1 MGYRLRQDEKDRE
14 KPKISEQAFKEAIEF
29 LGLELKDNGTKC
41 KPWLLA
47 RRDGVVYDIYLGLE
61 EKEGKRKREDYLEQL
76 KQAFFSQDRL
86 DGIQEFHIDPKTGF
100 QGELKAMNL
109 DNPFAGA
116 SSDEEVYLKLDVLQK
131 A

>member
-1 MGYRLRQDEKDRE
+1 MKKIEK
-14 KPKISEQAFKEAIEF
+14 KPKISEQAFKEAIKF

-47 RRDGVVYDIYLGLE
+47 RCDGVVYEIYLGLE
-61 EKEGKRKREDYLEQL
+61 EGKRRREEHLEQL
-76 KQAFFSQDRL
+76 KQAFFSQERL
-86 DGIQEFHIDPKTGF
+86 YGIQEFHIDPKTGF
-100 QGELKAMNL
+100 QGDLKTMHL

-116 SSDEEVYLKLDVLQK
+116 SSDEEIYLKLDVLQK

>member
-1 MGYRLRQDEKDRE
+1 MK

-47 RRDGVVYDIYLGLE
+47 RCDEAVYEIYLGLE
-61 EKEGKRKREDYLEQL
+61 EGERKRRREEHLEQL
-76 KQAFFSQDRL
+76 KQAFFSQNQL
-86 DGIQEFHIDPKTGF
+86 HGIQEFHIDPKTGF
-100 QGELKAMNL
+100 QGELKAMYL

>member
-1 MGYRLRQDEKDRE
+1 MKKIEK
-14 KPKISEQAFKEAIEF
+14 KPKISEQAFKEAIKF
-29 LGLELKDNGTKC
+29 LGLELKDNRTKC

-47 RRDGVVYDIYLGLE
+47 RCDGTVYEIYLGLE
-61 EKEGKRKREDYLEQL
+61 EKEGNGKRRREDYLEQL
-76 KQAFFSQDRL
+76 KQAFFSQDQL

-100 QGELKAMNL
+100 QGDLKTMHL

>member
-1 MGYRLRQDEKDRE
+1 MKKIEK

-29 LGLELKDNGTKC
+29 LGLELKDSGTKC

-47 RRDGVVYDIYLGLE
+47 RCDGAVYEIYLGLE
-61 EKEGKRKREDYLEQL
+61 EGRRRREEHLEQL
-76 KQAFFSQDRL
+76 KQAFFSQERL
-86 DGIQEFHIDPKTGF
+86 YGIQEFHIDPKTGF
-100 QGELKAMNL
+100 QGDLKTMHL

-116 SSDEEVYLKLDVLQK
+116 SSNEEVYLKLDVLQK

>member
-1 MGYRLRQDEKDRE
+1 MLEK

-47 RRDGVVYDIYLGLE
+47 RRDGVVYDIYLGGLE
-61 EKEGKRKREDYLEQL
+61 EKEGKRHGTDKYYGCQCAD
-76 KQAFFSQDRL
+76 KQ
-86 DGIQEFHIDPKTGF
+86 
-100 QGELKAMNL
+100 
-109 DNPFAGA
+109 
-116 SSDEEVYLKLDVLQK
+116 DEPD

>member
-1 MGYRLRQDEKDRE
+1 MLEK

-47 RRDGVVYDIYLGLE
+47 RRDGVVYEIYLGLE
-61 EKEGKRKREDYLEQL
+61 EKEGKRRREEHLEQL